1 MGEDVEV
8 DQQRLIF
15 AGQQLE
21 DERPLHACLL
31 VREKTSEKVKQAQ
44 SKLSAAAQTRKAS
57 QVEEMQQSLMALRDK
72 ADKKTMLEQIL
83 QQQENVKVENVKLC
97 DVLSAATGVNL
108 HKQVWAGM
116 QKESTLHLVLRLR
129 GGMHD
134 QSS

>member
-1 MGEDVEV
+1 MG
-8 DQQRLIF
+8 
-15 AGQQLE
+15 
-21 DERPLHACLL
+21 
-31 VREKTSEKVKQAQ
+31 Q

-134 QSS
+134 QSSGRQDFYLHVSENEEIDMLSARILRLVR